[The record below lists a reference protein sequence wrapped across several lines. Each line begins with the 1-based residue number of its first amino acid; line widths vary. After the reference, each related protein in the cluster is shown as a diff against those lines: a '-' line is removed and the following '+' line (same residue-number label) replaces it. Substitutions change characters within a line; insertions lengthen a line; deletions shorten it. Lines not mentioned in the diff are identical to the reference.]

1 MDIWFDRYYEKTLL
15 KNLKKGKIV
24 IIYGPRR
31 VGKTSLISQLL
42 SDFKGKYYSGAG
54 EDLPLKEL
62 FRSQNIQRMKSTFSG
77 YDLIVIDEAQKIP
90 NIGTGLK
97 IMVDH
102 IPEIKIIASGSSSFK
117 LSYQIG
123 EPLTGRHR
131 SLLLYPLSMME
142 LNNQFGR
149 MNLISMFENYLI
161 YGTYPEVLTV
171 NNIDEKKEYL
181 ITLRDSYLFK
191 DILELENIRNS
202 DKLADLLKMLA
213 FQIGKEVSLNELS
226 NGLGISKQTV
236 ERYLDLL
243 EKNFIIKKVRGFS
256 RNLRKEI
263 TKTSRYYFFDNGI
276 RNALITN
283 FNSIPNRNDVGMLW
297 ENFLF
302 TERMKKLH
310 YNRVFS
316 NIYFW
321 RTHDR
326 KEIDLV
332 EERDGK
338 LFGFE
343 FKWSK
348 KKTKLPK
355 LWFETYKNSS
365 LEIITKENFLDFIC

>member
-62 FRSQNIQRMKSTFSG
+62 FSSQNIQRMKSTFSG

-149 MNLISMFENYLI
+149 MHLVSMFENYLI

>member
-62 FRSQNIQRMKSTFSG
+62 FSSQNIQRMKSTFSG

-123 EPLTGRHR
+123 EPLAGRHR